1 MKLDELYAK
10 LDPWAPH
17 VLSIL
22 RIVAGL
28 LFLQHGVQKL
38 FDFPPNPDTDSPP
51 LLSLMGLAG
60 LIELIGGGL
69 VTVGLFT
76 RVSAL
81 VLSGEMAFAYFM
93 AHAPQGFM
101 PIDNGGDLAVLFCFV
116 FLYLVFAGP
125 GLWSVDAIIMKADM
139 PRTRQ
144 A

>member
-10 LDPWAPH
+10 LDPWAPY
-17 VLSIL
+17 VLSVL
-22 RIVAGL
+22 RIMAGL
-28 LFLQHGVQKL
+28 LFLQHGMQKL
-38 FDFPPNPDTDSPP
+38 FDFPPNPEAASPP
-51 LLSLMGLAG
+51 LLSLIGLAG

-81 VLSGEMAFAYFM
+81 ILSGEMAFAYFM
-93 AHAPQGFM
+93 AHASQGFM

-116 FLYLVFAGP
+116 FFYLVFAGP
-125 GLWSVDAIIMKADM
+125 GLWSVDAIMKADT
-139 PRTRQ
+139 PRTHQ

>member
-1 MKLDELYAK
+1 MKLDDLYAK

-22 RIVAGL
+22 RIMAGL
-28 LFLQHGVQKL
+28 LFLQHGMQKL
-38 FDFPPNPDTDSPP
+38 FGFPSDPDVASPP

-76 RVSAL
+76 RISAF
-81 VLSGEMAFAYFM
+81 VLSGEMAFAYFI

-101 PIDNGGDLAVLFCFV
+101 PIDNGGDLAILFCFV
-116 FLYLVFAGP
+116 FLYLTFAGP
-125 GLWSVDAIIMKADM
+125 GLWSVDAIMKADV

>member
-10 LDPWAPH
+10 LEPWAPH

-22 RIVAGL
+22 RIMAGL
-28 LFLQHGVQKL
+28 LFLQHGMQKL
-38 FDFPPNPDTDSPP
+38 FGFPPDPDVTSPP
-51 LLSLMGLAG
+51 LLSLMGLAW
-60 LIELIGGGL
+60 LIELVGGGL

-76 RVSAL
+76 RISAF

-93 AHAPQGFM
+93 AHAPQGFI

-116 FLYLVFAGP
+116 FIYLAFAGP
-125 GLWSVDAIIMKADM
+125 GPWSVDAMMKWDM

>member
-1 MKLDELYAK
+1 MKLDEIYAK
-10 LDPWAPH
+10 LDPWTPN

-22 RIVAGL
+22 RIMAGL

-38 FDFPPNPDTDSPP
+38 TGFPPDPDVSSPP

-76 RVSAL
+76 RISAF

-93 AHAPQGFM
+93 AHAPQGFI

-116 FLYLVFAGP
+116 FFYLAFAGP
-125 GLWSVDAIIMKADM
+125 GPWSVDAMMRLKTKTAR
-139 PRTRQ
+139 P

>member
-10 LDPWAPH
+10 MDPWAPY
-17 VLSIL
+17 VLSVL
-22 RIVAGL
+22 RIMAGL
-28 LFLQHGVQKL
+28 LFLQHGMQKL
-38 FDFPPNPDTDSPP
+38 FDFPPNPEAASPP

-60 LIELIGGGL
+60 LIELVGGGL

-116 FLYLVFAGP
+116 FLYLAFAGA
-125 GLWSVDAIIMKADM
+125 GLWSVDAMMKTDM